1 MRIRREAAPKWLMD
15 DSADYDFGAPRSQ
28 VSVVIPVY
36 NSAGTLLRALDSIA
50 RQSVLPCEV
59 LLVDDCSTDG
69 SIAVCAQAGDI
80 FRELFP
86 IRILHLDQNRGPSHA
101 RNRGWDLA
109 EGNLVAFLDADDSW
123 HREKIRVQSG
133 FMENNP
139 EVSLSGHLCGIHR
152 AVMKTGVLVKA
163 TVLTPRGILLS
174 NPFSTPTVMVRNP
187 TPYRFSEEM
196 RFAEDYRLWLSMALD
211 GLVLARLECEMAV
224 LHKHKYGDGGLSGN
238 MWKMEKGE
246 LQMYCTLFRERRLPL
261 LALFFLAPFSFM
273 KFARR
278 MALLLLKRHLTE

>member
-1 MRIRREAAPKWLMD
+1 MD
-15 DSADYDFGAPRSQ
+15 DSVDYGFGVPRSQ

-36 NSAGTLLRALDSIA
+36 NSAGTLLRALDSVA

-69 SIAVCAQAGDI
+69 SIAVCEQAGDT

-86 IRILHLDQNRGPSHA
+86 IRILHLEQNRGPSYA

-109 EGNLVAFLDADDSW
+109 EGNYVAFLDADDSW
-123 HREKIRVQSG
+123 HYEKIRVQSD
-133 FMENNP
+133 FMENSP
-139 EVSLSGHLCGIHR
+139 EVSLSGHLCGIDR
-152 AVMKTGVLVKA
+152 AIMKTDSLVEA
-163 TVLTPRGILLS
+163 THLSRHKILLS

-224 LHKHKYGDGGLSGN
+224 LHKQKYGDGGLSGN

-246 LQMYCTLFRERRLPL
+246 LQMYCTLYRERRLPL
-261 LALFFLAPFSFM
+261 LFLFVLVPFSLV

-278 MALLLLKRHLTE
+278 MALLLLKRHLSE